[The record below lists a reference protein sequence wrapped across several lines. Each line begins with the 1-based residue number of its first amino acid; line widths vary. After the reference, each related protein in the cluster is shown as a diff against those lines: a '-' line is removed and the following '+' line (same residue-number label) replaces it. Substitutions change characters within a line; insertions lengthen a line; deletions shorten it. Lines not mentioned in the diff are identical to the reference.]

1 MRLPFLEKDIRR
13 DFKNRIRNKEDCQ
26 AQIVLSPSQMEVGCK
41 LTSVARLQKT
51 PYSLKLRIPDIRSIE
66 EGEEIQ

>member
-1 MRLPFLEKDIRR
+1 MRLPFLEKDIRW
-13 DFKNRIRNKEDCQ
+13 DLENRVRNKEDCQ
-26 AQIVLSPSQMEVGCK
+26 AQIVLSPSQMEIRCK
-41 LTSVARLQKT
+41 LISVAKLHKG